1 MGINFPLTLH
11 FLSYI
16 LDALALRN
24 EHHYSGSEMNIA
36 ISGFH
41 TLGVANVQ
49 FFWSFNPN
57 RGTKFLKNMLGFS
70 ANLQEKLFV
79 ITLDIYTK

>member
-16 LDALALRN
+16 LDAPALRN
-24 EHHYSGSEMNIA
+24 EHHYLGSEMNIT

-41 TLGVANVQ
+41 TLGVAKVQ
-49 FFWSFNPN
+49 FFWSFSPN
-57 RGTKFLKNMLGFS
+57 RGSKFLMKMLGFS
-70 ANLQEKLFV
+70 AILQEKLFV
-79 ITLDIYTK
+79 IILDIYT

>member
-16 LDALALRN
+16 LEAPALRN
-24 EHHYSGSEMNIA
+24 EHHYSGSEMNIT

-41 TLGVANVQ
+41 TLGVAKS
-49 FFWSFNPN
+49 FFSSFNPN
-57 RGTKFLKNMLGFS
+57 RGTKFLMKVLGFS
-70 ANLQEKLFV
+70 ASCQEKLFV
-79 ITLDIYTK
+79 LILDIYS